1 MKQSNFRFSNPFIS
15 KIEYQMNHEFEHQDE
30 LTISNSFNVNIARD
44 PDENIAIVDLRIV
57 IGKKEE
63 LKKLPFY
70 IDVIITAMFNW
81 DDVYDDTTVQSLL
94 SINAPALLLGYARP
108 LVATITNM
116 SPFPTYNLPFY
127 NFTEEE

>member
-44 PDENIAIVDLRIV
+44 PDENIA